1 MGSFLEKVVLS
12 FFSSKHNNDIMYNH
26 KAPPPYFM
34 PYITRY
40 YSYSNFPMTPMYMYY
55 KTPYMHDR
63 FSGSVE
69 INLSHKSEG
78 AELPPLQINARSK
91 NKPRTS
97 FPISHNGHPP
107 LEKKYQD
114 PRIFSGVGVGGVV
127 FLLFSFVS
135 YVKYFKLVEI
145 NLI

>member
-1 MGSFLEKVVLS
+1 MQKLWFCSGFEFLEMGSFLEKVVLS
-12 FFSSKHNNDIMYNH
+12 FFSSKHNNDIMYNY
-26 KAPPPYFM
+26 KPPPPYFM

-78 AELPPLQINARSK
+78 AELPPTPSK
-91 NKPRTS
+91 
-97 FPISHNGHPP
+97 
-107 LEKKYQD
+107 
-114 PRIFSGVGVGGVV
+114 
-127 FLLFSFVS
+127 
-135 YVKYFKLVEI
+135 
-145 NLI
+145 